1 MAYLVTSEW
10 IEPMAPKR
18 VGGRKTCRIIRE
30 DEGKVNRGER
40 TARFVFVKKK
50 SKFFGYL
57 RRSNGI

>member
-1 MAYLVTSEW
+1 
-10 IEPMAPKR
+10 MAPKR